1 VTTSDDASRH
11 ARVKSDNGLRSV
23 RRIDALRFP
32 PSARTMGYFNLS
44 VDNASKAR
52 REEREKKASAQKT

>member
-1 VTTSDDASRH
+1 
-11 ARVKSDNGLRSV
+11 
-23 RRIDALRFP
+23 
-32 PSARTMGYFNLS
+32 MGYFNLS